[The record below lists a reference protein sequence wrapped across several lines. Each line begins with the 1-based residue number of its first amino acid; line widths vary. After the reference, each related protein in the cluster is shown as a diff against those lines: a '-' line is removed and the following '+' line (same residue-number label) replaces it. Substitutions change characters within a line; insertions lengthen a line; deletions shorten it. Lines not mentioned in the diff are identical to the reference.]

1 MIITKTTPFTKP
13 EIEKLRERYDIY
25 IKTVIDIDQKVCS
38 AGSEMHFDC
47 EQILLE
53 RGSKQHA
60 LWGGGID
67 LDTNELDCV
76 SFINIR
82 PKDGNRSK
90 EIESEKIRESFY
102 NLMKYFFREVY
113 EY

>member
-1 MIITKTTPFTKP
+1 MIITKSTPFTK
-13 EIEKLRERYDIY
+13 EDIEKARERYDVY
-25 IKTVIDIDQKVCS
+25 IKTVIDLEQKICS
-38 AGSEMHFDC
+38 AGPEMHFDA

-53 RGSKQHA
+53 RGSNQQA

-67 LDTNELDCV
+67 LDTQDLDCV

-82 PKDGNRSK
+82 PLDGNRSK
-90 EIESEKIRESFY
+90 EIESEKVREKFY

>member
-1 MIITKTTPFTKP
+1 MIITKSSPFTRA
-13 EIEKLRERYDIY
+13 EIEKLRERYDVY
-25 IKTVIDIDQKVCS
+25 IKTVIDIEQKICS

-47 EQILLE
+47 EQVLLD
-53 RGSKQHA
+53 RGSAQNA

-90 EIESEKIRESFY
+90 EIEGDKVRTTFY
-102 NLMKYFFREVY
+102 TLMKYFFREVY